1 VTLAVAK
8 VALFIL
14 VSFTIGRWV
23 LERAVEF
30 TQDELRSRDRLVTLV
45 VVFAFAFGAF
55 SQALGLEAVL
65 GAFVCGILLSGMRR
79 IPAKVPHLLETIA
92 LGIFAP
98 IFFGVAGLKV
108 DVKGLLDPEL
118 AWYAFLVIAV
128 ACGGKVV
135 GTYLGARLIGKTD
148 HWTAL
153 SFGAGLNARGAMEI
167 IIATIGLN
175 LGILS
180 QAMFSMI
187 VLMAMVTSL
196 MAPSAL
202 RFTLSKVVPSD
213 EEVKRLRKEERAAKS
228 PLRGLHRVLVPVR
241 VRAEGPGSS
250 QQMESAILR
259 MLAGK
264 GDLSVT
270 LMTIVPAGQRS
281 AGQAYLDRLG
291 EVFGS
296 RGLMKRVVESSEPI
310 NAILDETRK
319 DYQLVMVGATEATQ
333 ESTGDSLFSPAIDEL
348 VSLANCSTLIF
359 KAAADQSDSD
369 FEQILVPTNG
379 SEYSLRA
386 AELALRLASGRDC
399 MVKFLHVVVRDSEG
413 SLISD
418 RTEQLEYA
426 LGRGQQ
432 IVSEM
437 VAYGESLGA
446 RCTGEV
452 RIKESVAGGILEI
465 VNRHEVELLLLGSNV
480 RPGGERLFL
489 GAEVERVLRHAPCAV
504 IVVNA

>member
-1 VTLAVAK
+1 
-8 VALFIL
+8 
-14 VSFTIGRWV
+14 
-23 LERAVEF
+23 
-30 TQDELRSRDRLVTLV
+30 
-45 VVFAFAFGAF
+45 
-55 SQALGLEAVL
+55 
-65 GAFVCGILLSGMRR
+65 
-79 IPAKVPHLLETIA
+79 
-92 LGIFAP
+92 
-98 IFFGVAGLKV
+98 
-108 DVKGLLDPEL
+108 
-118 AWYAFLVIAV
+118 
-128 ACGGKVV
+128 
-135 GTYLGARLIGKTD
+135 
-148 HWTAL
+148 
-153 SFGAGLNARGAMEI
+153 
-167 IIATIGLN
+167 
-175 LGILS
+175 
-180 QAMFSMI
+180 
-187 VLMAMVTSL
+187 
-196 MAPSAL
+196 
-202 RFTLSKVVPSD
+202 
-213 EEVKRLRKEERAAKS
+213 
-228 PLRGLHRVLVPVR
+228 
-241 VRAEGPGSS
+241 
-250 QQMESAILR
+250 MESAILR

-386 AELALRLASGRDC
+386 AELALRLASGREC